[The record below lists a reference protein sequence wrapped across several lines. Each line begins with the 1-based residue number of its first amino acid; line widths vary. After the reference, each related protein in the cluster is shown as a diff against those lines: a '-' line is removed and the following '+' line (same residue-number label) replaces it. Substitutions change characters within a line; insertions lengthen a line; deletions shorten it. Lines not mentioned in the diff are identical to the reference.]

1 VSVLTGLVTQD
12 ALWSKMITMESVHA
26 VLDAFTGTDI
36 ENCYQCGKCTA
47 GCPVAETMDVMPNQL
62 IRWVQAGHLDKALR
76 CGTIWY
82 CVSCQTCT
90 ARCPKSVD
98 CAAVMDVLRQL
109 AAQQGIA
116 APQQQRILAF
126 QRAFL
131 DNVRRNGRL
140 NEVELI
146 AEFKTRAFLKDFNV
160 PLLMKDSLLAPKLMQ
175 RSKFHVVGEKVKDR
189 GVVKRIFERCMKA

>member
-1 VSVLTGLVTQD
+1 
-12 ALWSKMITMESVHA
+12 MESVSTIP
-26 VLDAFTGTDI
+26 DAFLGTDI

-47 GCPVAETMDVMPNQL
+47 GCPVAELTDVMPNQVL
-62 IRWVQAGHLDKALR
+62 RWVQLGHLDQALG
-76 CGTIWY
+76 CAMIWD

-98 CAAVMDVLRQL
+98 CAGVMDVLRQL
-109 AAQQGIA
+109 AAEQGIT
-116 APQQQRILAF
+116 APPQRRIVAF
-126 QRAFL
+126 QQAFL
-131 DNVRRNGRL
+131 ENIRRNGRI

-175 RSKFHVVGEKVKDR
+175 RGKFHVVGEKAKDR
-189 GVVKRIFERCMKA
+189 GVVKRIFQRCIKNEKDRSV